1 MADALSRCVGDANHF
16 VASVWAR
23 HAHLHRGG
31 EGFADLLTL
40 DDVDRLLSSTALR
53 VPAFRLVRDGR
64 PIPASA
70 YTTSARIGGVAL
82 GGLANPA
89 RVFALVEEGATVV
102 LQGAHRFHPPLARL
116 CRELEL
122 RLGHPC
128 QVNAYITPA
137 GARGLGV
144 HHDAHDVFVLQ
155 AFGSKRW
162 EIHPTPAE
170 RREGAGEVREVVL
183 EPGDA
188 LYLPTGTPHAA
199 QAQES
204 TSGHLTVGVHPR
216 TWRDV
221 VRKAVERVLEEERL
235 DEPLPAGY
243 HEEPTRFAQQ
253 LRERMADVGRHWEK
267 VDAEEI
273 AAGVVDRFLTSRPAL
288 LRGGLVDRMRLAGL
302 DDESL
307 VRRRTGSVCVLR
319 RDGERVRVLLGDR
332 ELRMP
337 AWVEPTLRDIATSA
351 GPFAVA
357 TLTALDPPSRL
368 VLVRRLV
375 REGLL
380 EVVE

>member
-1 MADALSRCVGDANHF
+1 
-16 VASVWAR
+16 
-23 HAHLHRGG
+23 
-31 EGFADLLTL
+31 
-40 DDVDRLLSSTALR
+40 
-53 VPAFRLVRDGR
+53 
-64 PIPASA
+64 
-70 YTTSARIGGVAL
+70 
-82 GGLANPA
+82 
-89 RVFALVEEGATVV
+89 
-102 LQGAHRFHPPLARL
+102 
-116 CRELEL
+116 
-122 RLGHPC
+122 
-128 QVNAYITPA
+128 
-137 GARGLGV
+137 
-144 HHDAHDVFVLQ
+144 VLQ

-221 VRKAVERVLEEERL
+221 VRKAVERILDDARL
-235 DEPLPAGY
+235 DDPLPAGY
-243 HEEPTRFAQQ
+243 HEEPARFAQQ

-273 AAGVVDRFLTSRPAL
+273 ASGVVDRFLTSRPAL
-288 LRGGLVDRMRLAGL
+288 LRGGLVDRMQLAGL
-302 DDESL
+302 GNASL
-307 VRRRTGSVCVLR
+307 VRRRAGSVCVLR

-337 AWVEPTLRDIATSA
+337 AWVEPTLRGIAAST

-380 EVVE
+380 EVVA